1 MATSVLY
8 RLTRGLRAEVIPPYQ
23 RVSLLSL
30 LPAENI
36 GGIELKVWA
45 SKILKKMT
53 RPVTLQ
59 AGGEWAPS
67 EDKMDFEDFSLAIY
81 DFQKRVTF
89 TRAEYT
95 LFAKHGV
102 LPIGMAE
109 IGSQMAQEANY
120 KLFRGV
126 RADDQFAITQYNYI
140 TDTGTGTNVDV
151 YNRPDIITMATSAKW
166 DVAGARQNDISNLV
180 GQLEEYGYNP
190 ATSIL
195 FYPEVCS
202 KVMRQPFITGSSIFG
217 DDSTLTYA
225 LRQGIRGAIPVKN
238 ELLPIASDGSTL
250 PTTAAFDIYLVDMAQ
265 CLVGYTIPESLEVIY
280 DPVSKNT
287 YMDVEMAF
295 CPLFIPRKADDTNE
309 YIRKGVSRITAI
321 DITT

>member
-23 RVSLLSL
+23 RISLLSL
-30 LPAENI
+30 FASENI
-36 GGIELKVWA
+36 GGIELKEWA

-67 EDKMDFEDFSLAIY
+67 EDKMDFEDFKLAIY
-81 DFQKRVTF
+81 DFQKRITF
-89 TRAEYT
+89 TRAEYV
-95 LFAKHGV
+95 LFEKHGV

-109 IGSQMAQEANY
+109 VGSLMAQEANY
-120 KLFRGV
+120 KLFRGK

-140 TDTGTGTNVDV
+140 IDTGTGTNTTV
-151 YNRPDIITMATSAKW
+151 YSRPDCITQASNGKW
-166 DVAGARQNDISNLV
+166 DVAGQRQIDISNLV
-180 GQLEEYGYNP
+180 GQLEQYGYNP
-190 ATSIL
+190 ATSIM
-195 FYPEVCS
+195 FYPEVCAS
-202 KVMRQPFITGSSIFG
+202 IMRQPFITGSSIFG

-238 ELLPIASDGSTL
+238 ELLYTAAGAD
-250 PTTAAFDIYLVDMAQ
+250 PTIGAFDIYLVDLAQ
-265 CLVGYTIPESLEVIY
+265 AIIGYTIPENVEVIY

-295 CPLFIPRKADDTNE
+295 CPLFIPRKGDNSTE
-309 YIRKGVSRITAI
+309 YIRKGVSRITAC
-321 DITT
+321 DYAT